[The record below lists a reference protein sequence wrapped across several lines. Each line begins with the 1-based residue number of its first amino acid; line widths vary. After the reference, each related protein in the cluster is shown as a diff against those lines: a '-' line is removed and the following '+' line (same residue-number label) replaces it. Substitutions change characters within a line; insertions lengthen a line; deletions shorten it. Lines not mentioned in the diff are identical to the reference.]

1 MFKYEYEYIHI
12 YGYVVQMLRF
22 RFIVFLLIKT
32 RVISPSCHRAGT
44 SEPGGDKDTFA
55 LAELS
60 FQSGAELAAEG
71 GKNEADGTSLQVM
84 PVVAMHISDYTS
96 HVKVQVVVSQN
107 HRASLVLCVP
117 KWLFLP

>member
-1 MFKYEYEYIHI
+1 MFKYEYEYINI
-12 YGYVVQMLRF
+12 YGYVIQMLRF

-32 RVISPSCHRAGT
+32 RVTSPSCHRAGT
-44 SEPGGDKDTFA
+44 SEPGGDRGTFA

-71 GKNEADGTSLQVM
+71 GDNEAGGTSLQVM
-84 PVVAMHISDYTS
+84 PAVAMHISDYTS